1 MKYIPLLSFILFLV
15 SFWQRNDFSEDRP
28 PVNSALLQ
36 EPLQTPTD
44 KAAFAVTAG
53 DIRYQIQ
60 PLYEYDLY
68 GLIVSYRHHDGDYAL
83 HKLWN
88 DHLNV
93 ADVCVVWQ
101 QNATDAHLHHLDFW
115 NGQFTCNVKTSNQA
129 AWDSFQMNQLSNN
142 HLLSVDNAV
151 RDKLNDIR
159 IGDQIHI
166 KGWLASY
173 TNDQG
178 GSRGSSTTRDDT
190 GNGACETIF
199 VQSVDILSQYHNRWR
214 ALMVLSLLV
223 FIVSLVIHFRAK
235 PRWRL

>member
-1 MKYIPLLSFILFLV
+1 MKYIPLISFVLFLI
-15 SFWQRNDFSEDRP
+15 SFWQRNDFSEHRP

-36 EPLQTPTD
+36 EPIQTQTD
-44 KAAFAVTAG
+44 KAPFAVTMG

-68 GLIVSYRHHDGDYAL
+68 GLIVSYRHHDGDYGL

-101 QNATDAHLHHLDFW
+101 QNVTDAHLHHLDFW

-129 AWDSFQMNQLSNN
+129 AWDSFHMNQLSNN
-142 HLLSVDNAV
+142 HLLSADKPV
-151 RDKLNDIR
+151 RDQLNDLR

-173 TNDQG
+173 SNDQG
-178 GSRGSSTTRDDT
+178 GTRGSSTTRDDT

-199 VQSVDILSQYHNRWR
+199 VQSVDVLSPYHSRWR

-223 FIVSLVIHFRAK
+223 FIVSLVIYFSAK
-235 PRWRL
+235 PRWRF